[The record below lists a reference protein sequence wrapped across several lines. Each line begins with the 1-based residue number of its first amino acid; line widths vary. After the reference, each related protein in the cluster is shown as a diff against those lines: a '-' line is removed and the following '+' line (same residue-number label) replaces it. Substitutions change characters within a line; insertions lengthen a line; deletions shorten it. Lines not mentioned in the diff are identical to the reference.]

1 MQIRK
6 QSAFTM
12 IEMLVVMMLISIFL
26 LLTMTSKG
34 LSNLRVIDDEANI
47 ISFITELNYIKSQA
61 IANQGYINVRFYENS
76 DTIKVIENNKIRFLK
91 LKVGKIINVA
101 KVDIIAFDKKGNIN
115 KFGSITIDNN
125 NSIYRIIFH
134 IEKEEFVMKSYKC
147 KGSFLIDS
155 MAGFLLIGL
164 ITLLLIPMMNQM
176 QASINHKL
184 QSIDASKV
192 ILTTVSKINK
202 EELKK
207 GVTIGK
213 YDIKQSDQQIC
224 AISKNTTSYQKTCIQ
239 Y

>member
-1 MQIRK
+1 
-6 QSAFTM
+6 
-12 IEMLVVMMLISIFL
+12 MLQKLTLLPLI
-26 LLTMTSKG
+26 K
-34 LSNLRVIDDEANI
+34 R
-47 ISFITELNYIKSQA
+47 
-61 IANQGYINVRFYENS
+61 
-76 DTIKVIENNKIRFLK
+76 
-91 LKVGKIINVA
+91 
-101 KVDIIAFDKKGNIN
+101 NIN

-184 QSIDASKV
+184 QTIDASKV

-207 GVTIGK
+207 G
-213 YDIKQSDQQIC
+213 
-224 AISKNTTSYQKTCIQ
+224 
-239 Y
+239 

>member
-1 MQIRK
+1 
-6 QSAFTM
+6 
-12 IEMLVVMMLISIFL
+12 
-26 LLTMTSKG
+26 
-34 LSNLRVIDDEANI
+34 
-47 ISFITELNYIKSQA
+47 
-61 IANQGYINVRFYENS
+61 
-76 DTIKVIENNKIRFLK
+76 
-91 LKVGKIINVA
+91 
-101 KVDIIAFDKKGNIN
+101 
-115 KFGSITIDNN
+115 
-125 NSIYRIIFH
+125 
-134 IEKEEFVMKSYKC
+134 MKSYKC

-224 AISKNTTSYQKTCIQ
+224 AISKIPLLIKDMYTVLMSKLFRLLKC
-239 Y
+239 

>member
-1 MQIRK
+1 
-6 QSAFTM
+6 
-12 IEMLVVMMLISIFL
+12 
-26 LLTMTSKG
+26 
-34 LSNLRVIDDEANI
+34 
-47 ISFITELNYIKSQA
+47 
-61 IANQGYINVRFYENS
+61 
-76 DTIKVIENNKIRFLK
+76 
-91 LKVGKIINVA
+91 
-101 KVDIIAFDKKGNIN
+101 
-115 KFGSITIDNN
+115 
-125 NSIYRIIFH
+125 
-134 IEKEEFVMKSYKC
+134 MKSYKC
-147 KGSFLIDS
+147 KGSCLIDS

-184 QSIDASKV
+184 QTIDASKV

>member
-1 MQIRK
+1 
-6 QSAFTM
+6 
-12 IEMLVVMMLISIFL
+12 
-26 LLTMTSKG
+26 
-34 LSNLRVIDDEANI
+34 
-47 ISFITELNYIKSQA
+47 
-61 IANQGYINVRFYENS
+61 
-76 DTIKVIENNKIRFLK
+76 
-91 LKVGKIINVA
+91 
-101 KVDIIAFDKKGNIN
+101 
-115 KFGSITIDNN
+115 
-125 NSIYRIIFH
+125 
-134 IEKEEFVMKSYKC
+134 MKSYKC

-164 ITLLLIPMMNQM
+164 ITLLLIPM

-184 QSIDASKV
+184 QTIDASKV

>member
-1 MQIRK
+1 
-6 QSAFTM
+6 
-12 IEMLVVMMLISIFL
+12 
-26 LLTMTSKG
+26 
-34 LSNLRVIDDEANI
+34 
-47 ISFITELNYIKSQA
+47 
-61 IANQGYINVRFYENS
+61 
-76 DTIKVIENNKIRFLK
+76 
-91 LKVGKIINVA
+91 
-101 KVDIIAFDKKGNIN
+101 
-115 KFGSITIDNN
+115 
-125 NSIYRIIFH
+125 
-134 IEKEEFVMKSYKC
+134 MKSYKC

-184 QSIDASKV
+184 QTIDASKV
-192 ILTTVSKINK
+192 ILTKINK